1 MSILIGWLSTFFLRH
16 HSPYINLL
24 STVSWTVSSECGKS
38 RRSAFR
44 ILFGTPSVGGFI
56 LRSDRADAEAHPG
69 LVALGE
75 AWGETRVFTPGPGSS
90 TKGAR
95 SVHTRQSACWTW
107 EVLLV
112 SKGVQRFSAFQSSLG
127 DGSITRPALIVS
139 TPHNFG
145 ICSYMTLVTHIY

>member
-75 AWGETRVFTPGPGSS
+75 AWGKHGFSHQARDLPRKVHDLFIRGSLLVGHGKFCLFQRECKDFPPFS
-90 TKGAR
+90 HR
-95 SVHTRQSACWTW
+95 SVMVPSQDLRLSCQHPTILASAAT
-107 EVLLV
+107 
-112 SKGVQRFSAFQSSLG
+112 
-127 DGSITRPALIVS
+127 
-139 TPHNFG
+139 
-145 ICSYMTLVTHIY
+145 